1 MKAAVFRVALLAAVA
16 SVDAQTTT
24 TDTTSS
30 DSSTTACA
38 AQNILDACL
47 QTTEGYLSLCATTD
61 YMCLCDKYIAI
72 MTCFNNC
79 PADPREPSYQQ
90 QKDLYC
96 INASLYATV
105 SGNKTVSRSMTST
118 WSPEPTTT
126 TDNSKKT
133 ADVTSAKAS
142 ATATEAFQTG
152 NGAQERLG
160 QAGGVLAGVAGVIAA
175 LL

>member
-1 MKAAVFRVALLAAVA
+1 MKAAIFRVALLAAAA

-24 TDTTSS
+24 ADTTSS
-30 DSSTTACA
+30 GSSTTACA

-47 QTTEGYLSLCATTD
+47 QTTESYVSLCATTD

-72 MTCFNNC
+72 MTCFSNC
-79 PADPREPSYQQ
+79 PSDPREPSYQQ

-105 SGNKTVSRSMTST
+105 SGNKTISRSMTST

-126 TDNSKKT
+126 SDMKKT
-133 ADVTSAKAS
+133 AEVTSAKAT
-142 ATATEAFQTG
+142 ATASEAFQTG
-152 NGAQERLG
+152 NGAQERLSH
-160 QAGGVLAGVAGVIAA
+160 AGGMLAGVAGVIAA
-175 LL
+175 FL